1 MKTTNKLQGA
11 HGALGSSG
19 LDSSAIVSSKL
30 FPVALHQKN
39 VFGSRNAQRT

>member
-19 LDSSAIVSSKL
+19 LDSSAVSSQL
-30 FPVALHQKN
+30 FPVALHQTN